1 MKKGITVA
9 GSILVDHIHEISA
22 YPHAGEL
29 TQIRATGQASGGCVP
44 NVAVD
49 LRMMEPSL
57 RVDAIGKVGHDGD
70 GTYVLERLAAYG
82 IRTAG
87 VVRNQDRTSFT
98 EVMSIMGGQRT
109 FFTYPGASSDFGYA
123 DIDFDKLDTDMLHL
137 GYLLLLDKVD
147 NGDGVRILAEA
158 QRRGILTSVDFV
170 SENSDRYLSVLPAL
184 AHTDNLIINE
194 MEAGR
199 LAEMEPTFDNLRAIA
214 EKIKS
219 YGVSDR
225 VIIHMPEVGVCL
237 SARGF
242 TVVPSYE
249 LPEGYIKGTTGAGDA
264 FCAGALLGIY
274 EGLTDEEILVLAS
287 GAAAAALSSED
298 AVSGMR
304 SRAEIGELC
313 RGWKRKAFTA

>member
-22 YPHAGEL
+22 YPQAGEL
-29 TQIRATGQASGGCVP
+29 TQIRKTKQASGGCVP

-49 LRMMEPSL
+49 LRIMEPTL
-57 RVDAIGKVGHDGD
+57 RVDAIGKVGCDGD
-70 GTYVLERLAAYG
+70 GDYVLERLSSFG
-82 IRTAG
+82 IGTDGVART
-87 VVRNQDRTSFT
+87 QDRTSFT
-98 EVMSIMGGQRT
+98 EVMSITGGQRT
-109 FFTYPGASSDFGYA
+109 FFTYPGASSEFGYT
-123 DIDFDKLDTDMLHL
+123 DLDFDSLDTDMLHL

-147 NGDGVRILAEA
+147 SGDGVRILAEA

-184 AHTDNLIINE
+184 AYTDNLIINE

-199 LAEMEPTFDNLRAIA
+199 LAEMEPCAENLRAIA
-214 EKIKS
+214 EKIRA

-225 VIIHMPEVGVCL
+225 VIIHMPEVGICL
-237 SARGF
+237 SERGY

-249 LPEGYIKGTTGAGDA
+249 LPSGYIQGTTGAGDA

-274 EGLTDEEILVLAS
+274 EGLSDEEILVLAS
-287 GAAAAALSSED
+287 GAAAAALSAED

-304 SRAEIGELC
+304 SRADIRELC
-313 RGWKRKAFTA
+313 RGWQRKAFTA